1 MNDKT
6 RNFLADLREGM
17 SSGELMSKYNLSPKR
32 LEQILVRLRR
42 SDLAALRQLWERN
55 KLTDTQFMRAFSEL
69 ETDLDSDDS

>member
-1 MNDKT
+1 
-6 RNFLADLREGM
+6 
-17 SSGELMSKYNLSPKR
+17 MSKYNLSPKR